1 MSTEALAT
9 VSEINPAP
17 FIDAVLGFR
26 DTAAMKAALALDLFS
41 LLGEGV
47 ATPAALA
54 ARTGASERG
63 LRILCDYLVVK
74 GFVEKR
80 DGRYGLSPSSA
91 VFLDKRSP
99 GYMGSIADFLASPE
113 MVALFLDDPDA
124 YVRQGGSLG
133 LANMAA
139 DNPIWIKFAQAMV
152 PLVIGSA
159 EGLAAEVA
167 NWPNPP
173 RKVLDIAAGHGFFG
187 ISVARVVPGA
197 AIVALD
203 WAAVLELAERN
214 AAEAG
219 VSDRFT
225 TIAGSA
231 FDVGWGSDYDLV
243 LLPNFLHHFDHE
255 TCVLLLRKARAS
267 LAPGG
272 RVIAV
277 EFVPNGDRVS
287 PPWPATFAMMMLA
300 TTQRGDAYTARDLDL
315 MARDAG
321 FSGASVRP
329 MPPSPAS
336 LVLFE
341 G

>member
-1 MSTEALAT
+1 MSTEALAA

-26 DTAAMKAALALDLFS
+26 DTAAMKAALALDLFT
-41 LLGEGV
+41 LLGEGA

-54 ARTGASERG
+54 VRTGASERG

-74 GFVEKR
+74 GFLQKQG
-80 DGRYGLSPSSA
+80 DGYAPSPSTA

-113 MVALFLDDPDA
+113 MMALWLDNPVA

-133 LANMAA
+133 LANMAPE
-139 DNPIWIKFAQAMV
+139 NPIWIKFAEAMV
-152 PLVIGSA
+152 PLVIASA
-159 EGLAAEVA
+159 DGLAAEVA
-167 NWPNPP
+167 TWPDPP

-187 ISVARVVPGA
+187 ISVARAVPGA
-197 AIVALD
+197 SIVALD
-203 WAAVLELAERN
+203 WTAVLELASRN
-214 AAEAG
+214 AAGAG
-219 VSDRFT
+219 IADRYT
-225 TIAGSA
+225 TLAGSA
-231 FDVGWGSDYDLV
+231 FDLDWGRDYDLV
-243 LLPNFLHHFDHE
+243 LFPNFLHHFDHE

-277 EFVPNGDRVS
+277 EFVPEENRVS
-287 PPWPATFAMMMLA
+287 PPWPAAFAMMMLA
-300 TTQRGDAYTARDLDL
+300 TTQHGDAYTAGDLEL

-321 FSGASVRP
+321 FSGVRVRP

-341 G
+341 D

>member
-1 MSTEALAT
+1 MSTEALAA

-26 DTAAMKAALALDLFS
+26 DTAAMKAALALDLFTH
-41 LLGEGV
+41 LGEGV

-54 ARTGASERG
+54 ARTGAAERG
-63 LRILCDYLVVK
+63 LRILCDFLVVR

-80 DGRYGLSPSSA
+80 DGGYALSPSSA

-99 GYMGSIADFLASPE
+99 GYMGSIAEFLASPE
-113 MVALFLDDPDA
+113 MMSLWLEDPAA

-133 LANMAA
+133 LANMAPE
-139 DNPIWIKFAQAMV
+139 NPIWIKFAKAMV
-152 PLVIGSA
+152 PLVRASA

-167 NWPNPP
+167 TWPNPP

-187 ISVARVVPGA
+187 IFVARALPGA
-197 AIVALD
+197 EIVALD
-203 WAAVLELAERN
+203 WAAVLELAVRN

-219 VSDRFT
+219 IADRYT

-231 FDVGWGSDYDLV
+231 FDVGWGKDYDLV
-243 LLPNFLHHFDHE
+243 LFPNFLHHFDHE

-272 RVIAV
+272 RVLAV
-277 EFVPNGDRVS
+277 EFVPDEGRVS
-287 PPWPATFAMMMLA
+287 PPWPAAFAMMMLA
-300 TTQRGDAYTARDLDL
+300 TTQRGDAYTAGDLDL

-321 FSGASVRP
+321 FSGASVQP
-329 MPPSPAS
+329 MPPSPAG

-341 G
+341 D

>member
-1 MSTEALAT
+1 MSTEALAA
-9 VSEINPAP
+9 VSEITPAP
-17 FIDAVLGFR
+17 IIDAVLGFR
-26 DTAAMKAALALDLFS
+26 DTAAMQAALALDLFS

-63 LRILCDYLVVK
+63 LRILCDFLVVK
-74 GFVEKR
+74 GLVGKR
-80 DGRYGLSPSSA
+80 DGQYALSPSSA
-91 VFLDKRSP
+91 VFLDRHSP
-99 GYMGSIADFLASPE
+99 AYMGSVADFLASPE
-113 MVALFLDDPDA
+113 MMALWLDDPVA

-139 DNPIWIKFAQAMV
+139 DNPIWIKFAKAMV

-167 NWPNPP
+167 TWPKPP

-187 ISVARVVPGA
+187 ILVARAVPGA
-197 AIVALD
+197 SIVALD

-219 VSDRFT
+219 IADRYAT
-225 TIAGSA
+225 LAGSA
-231 FDVGWGSDYDLV
+231 FDVDWGRDYDLV

-272 RVIAV
+272 RVVAV
-277 EFVPNGDRVS
+277 EFVPDEERVT
-287 PPWPATFAMMMLA
+287 PPWPAAFAMMMLA
-300 TTQRGDAYTARDLDL
+300 TTQRGDAYTAKELAQ

-321 FSGASVRP
+321 FSGARVRP
-329 MPPSPAS
+329 IPPSPAS

-341 G
+341 D

>member
-1 MSTEALAT
+1 MSTEALAA
-9 VSEINPAP
+9 VSEITPAP
-17 FIDAVLGFR
+17 IIDAVLGFR
-26 DTAAMKAALALDLFS
+26 DTAAMKAALALDLFTH
-41 LLGEGV
+41 LGEGV

-54 ARTGASERG
+54 ARTSASERG

-74 GFVEKR
+74 GLVEKR
-80 DGRYGLSPSSA
+80 DGGYALSPSSA

-99 GYMGSIADFLASPE
+99 GYMGSVAEFLASPE
-113 MVALFLDDPDA
+113 MMSLWLEDPAA

-133 LANMAA
+133 LANMAPE
-139 DNPIWIKFAQAMV
+139 NPIWIKFAQSMV

-167 NWPNPP
+167 TWSNPP

-187 ISVARVVPGA
+187 ILVARAVPA
-197 AIVALD
+197 ATIVGLD
-203 WAAVLELAERN
+203 WPSVLKLAEHN

-219 VSDRFT
+219 IADRYA

-231 FDVGWGSDYDLV
+231 FEVDWGRDYDLV

-272 RVIAV
+272 RVLAV
-277 EFVPNGDRVS
+277 EQVPDEDRVS
-287 PPWPATFAMMMLA
+287 PPWPAAFAMMMLA
-300 TTQRGDAYTARDLDL
+300 TTQRGDAYTAGDLDL

-329 MPPSPAS
+329 IPPSPAS

-341 G
+341 D

>member
-1 MSTEALAT
+1 MSTETLAA
-9 VSEINPAP
+9 VSEISPAP
-17 FIDAVLGFR
+17 ILDAVLGFR
-26 DTAAMKAALALDLFS
+26 DTAALKAALELDLFT

-47 ATPAALA
+47 AAPAALA
-54 ARTGASERG
+54 ARTSASERG
-63 LRILCDYLVVK
+63 LRVLCDYLVVK

-80 DGRYGLSPSSA
+80 DGGYALSPSSA

-99 GYMGSIADFLASPE
+99 AYFGSVADFLAAPE
-113 MVALFLDDPDA
+113 MVALFLDDPAA
-124 YVRQGGSLG
+124 YVRHGGSLG

-139 DNPIWIKFAQAMV
+139 DNPVWIKFAKAMV
-152 PLVIGSA
+152 PLVMGSA

-167 NWPNPP
+167 KWPDPP

-187 ISVARVVPGA
+187 ILVARALPSA
-197 AIVALD
+197 SIVALD
-203 WAAVLELAERN
+203 WAAVLELAEQN

-219 VSDRFT
+219 ISERYA

-231 FDVGWGSDYDLV
+231 FDVDWGRDYDLV

-255 TCVLLLRKARAS
+255 TCVWLLRKARAS

-277 EFVPNGDRVS
+277 EFVPAEDRVS
-287 PPWPATFAMMMLA
+287 PPWPATFSMMMLA
-300 TTQRGDAYTARDLDL
+300 TTQRGDAYTAKDLGR

-329 MPPSPAS
+329 IPPSPAS

-341 G
+341 D